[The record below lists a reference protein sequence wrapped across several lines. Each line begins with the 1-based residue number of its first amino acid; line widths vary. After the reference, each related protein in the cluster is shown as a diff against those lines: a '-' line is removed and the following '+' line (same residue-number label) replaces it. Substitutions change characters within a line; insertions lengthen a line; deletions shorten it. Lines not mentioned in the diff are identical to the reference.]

1 MPLRTAL
8 ADDVEREVQLLTE
21 CPRHVMDKGVEY
33 CALSLEEW
41 KRVLKTNA
49 AYTNKVKLLHY
60 ESLKTSSLENQKTA
74 LQLSLEAM
82 ADSQKVLTA
91 RVDKLTVD
99 LIATDKKYQDERV
112 KPRLGNPIAWTIAAA
127 SAALAA
133 GIVVKTAL
141 D

>member
-1 MPLRTAL
+1 MLPSTAT
-8 ADDVEREVQLLTE
+8 ADDVEMLTE
-21 CPRHVMDKGVEY
+21 CPRLVEDDGVEF
-33 CALSLEEW
+33 CRLSLEDW
-41 KRVLKTNA
+41 KIVLRTNA
-49 AYTNKVKLLHY
+49 ALASKTKLLQY
-60 ESLKTSSLENQKTA
+60 EQLRTVSLENQKTA
-74 LQLSLEAM
+74 LQLSLDAM

-99 LIATDKKYQDERV
+99 LIAKDKKYQDERV

-127 SAALAA
+127 SAALAT